1 MYIKHALLGYLKR
14 FRTIGKM
21 GRYENK
27 DAYARNMTRLY
38 TIFWREDNDK
48 CIISSCF
55 AHAQGIGWTLILMR
69 NKSSTCALS

>member
-38 TIFWREDNDK
+38 TIF
-48 CIISSCF
+48 
-55 AHAQGIGWTLILMR
+55 
-69 NKSSTCALS
+69 